1 MLITLIPSKGFLVL
15 FDVVLVHEGI
25 KKICCKTIMEMIV
38 VKIAVFYVLLFS
50 LIPKKVVAND
60 ESTGAPS
67 KYMICFSMHL
77 DIFLL

>member
-1 MLITLIPSKGFLVL
+1 
-15 FDVVLVHEGI
+15 
-25 KKICCKTIMEMIV
+25 MEMIV
-38 VKIAVFYVLLFS
+38 VKIAVFCVLLFS